1 MALDVASN
9 GNFNT
14 KYPAY
19 ATALIVNLAC
29 SNNTKNADFK
39 GKKIARAI
47 SGNQMAKVHAKLDS
61 VHNLLTGRKHVHFAS
76 EAETNEPEIELE
88 EGVFYIDG
96 QGYRK
101 FGQPHG
107 NFNVNMFTRNQSSS
121 GYTTKPTF
129 QKTFPQNNF

>member
-39 GKKIARAI
+39 GNKIARAI

-61 VHNLLTGRKHVHFAS
+61 VHNLL
-76 EAETNEPEIELE
+76 
-88 EGVFYIDG
+88 
-96 QGYRK
+96 QGGSMSTLQLK
-101 FGQPHG
+101 QGLL
-107 NFNVNMFTRNQSSS
+107 SLSLS
-121 GYTTKPTF
+121 
-129 QKTFPQNNF
+129 

>member
-29 SNNTKNADFK
+29 SNNTKNADFE

-47 SGNQMAKVHAKLDS
+47 SGNQMARYMLSWIQFITCLQGGSMSTLQLKQR
-61 VHNLLTGRKHVHFAS
+61 LLS
-76 EAETNEPEIELE
+76 L
-88 EGVFYIDG
+88 
-96 QGYRK
+96 
-101 FGQPHG
+101 
-107 NFNVNMFTRNQSSS
+107 SLS
-121 GYTTKPTF
+121 
-129 QKTFPQNNF
+129 

>member
-29 SNNTKNADFK
+29 SNNTKNADFE

-61 VHNLLTGRKHVHFAS
+61 VHNLLTGRKHVHFA
-76 EAETNEPEIELE
+76 AEVETIEPEFE
-88 EGVFYIDG
+88 
-96 QGYRK
+96 
-101 FGQPHG
+101 
-107 NFNVNMFTRNQSSS
+107 
-121 GYTTKPTF
+121 
-129 QKTFPQNNF
+129 